1 MNITGGS
8 PQILLEVPG
17 PPAMDPANARS
28 VRETVAKPW

>member
-17 PPAMDPANARS
+17 PPAMDQATARS